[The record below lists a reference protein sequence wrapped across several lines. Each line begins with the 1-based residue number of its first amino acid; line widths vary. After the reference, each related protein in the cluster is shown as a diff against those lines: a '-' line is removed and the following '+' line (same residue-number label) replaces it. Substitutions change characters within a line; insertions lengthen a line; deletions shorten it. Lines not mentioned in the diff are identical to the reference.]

1 MEEAGKDGMA
11 DEDQTIKTMEMGEE
25 VQSRRGIMEEEDS
38 EMVDEEEGLAIA
50 EVEEDFKIVAKEE
63 EIEAAIVD
71 EEEIEA
77 VEEENAPT
85 ANGVAEEEALCAAEV
100 DITTGDG
107 G

>member
-1 MEEAGKDGMA
+1 MA
-11 DEDQTIKTMEMGEE
+11 I
-25 VQSRRGIMEEEDS
+25 V
-38 EMVDEEEGLAIA
+38 

-63 EIEAAIVD
+63 EIKAAIVN

-77 VEEENAPT
+77 VEEENTPT
-85 ANGVAEEEALCAAEV
+85 ANVDAEQGEALCAAEV